1 MIVSIF
7 IFSKNYKLDF
17 INFRGHC
24 ESKEGETMERWD
36 TIWKWLLALITSS
49 ATYFFGGWSGVLGVL
64 LVFVII
70 DYLTGIA
77 AAGMTGKLESN
88 VGMFGIARK
97 VFIFAMVSV
106 AHLVDGVLGDGHLF
120 RDAVAFFYIAN
131 ELLSIIE
138 NGGKLG
144 APIPP
149 VIRQAIEVLKGKG
162 GTGELPGNFSPK
174 VKDSF
179 YYPETEDDE
188 PPATQDN
195 VK

>member
-1 MIVSIF
+1 MEMALRPNNQLSNLLLRRLVRRARSTTRVRHPRLPNGHRGSGMI
-7 IFSKNYKLDF
+7 
-17 INFRGHC
+17 
-24 ESKEGETMERWD
+24 
-36 TIWKWLLALITSS
+36 
-49 ATYFFGGWSGVLGVL
+49 
-64 LVFVII
+64 
-70 DYLTGIA
+70 
-77 AAGMTGKLESN
+77 GKLESN

-149 VIRQAIEVLKGKG
+149 AIRQAIEVLKGKG
-162 GTGELPGNFSPK
+162 GDGGIPGNYTPDSKESF
-174 VKDSF
+174 VKSDH
-179 YYPETEDDE
+179 EDTDQQTRDE
-188 PPATQDN
+188 A
-195 VK
+195 K

>member
-1 MIVSIF
+1 
-7 IFSKNYKLDF
+7 
-17 INFRGHC
+17 
-24 ESKEGETMERWD
+24 MERWD
-36 TIWKWLLALITSS
+36 TLWKWGIALMSSS
-49 ATYFFGGWSGVLGVL
+49 ASYFFGGWSGVLGVL
-64 LVFVII
+64 LVFVIF

-149 VIRQAIEVLKGKG
+149 AIRQAIEVLKGKG
-162 GTGELPGNFSPK
+162 GAGGYPGTSPDPS
-174 VKDSF
+174 KDSF
-179 YYPETEDDE
+179 PRNESDETETETETE
-188 PPATQDN
+188 PGER
-195 VK
+195 

>member
-1 MIVSIF
+1 
-7 IFSKNYKLDF
+7 
-17 INFRGHC
+17 
-24 ESKEGETMERWD
+24 MERWD
-36 TIWKWLLALITSS
+36 TLWKWGIALMSSS
-49 ATYFFGGWSGVLGVL
+49 ASYFFGGWSGVLGVL
-64 LVFVII
+64 LVFVIL

-149 VIRQAIEVLKGKG
+149 AIRQAIQVLKGRA
-162 GTGELPGNFSPK
+162 GEDALSTPLPQTPPTQIDIESEVDRFSENELSIAK
-174 VKDSF
+174 AADQENSDVKKSS
-179 YYPETEDDE
+179 
-188 PPATQDN
+188 
-195 VK
+195 

>member
-1 MIVSIF
+1 
-7 IFSKNYKLDF
+7 
-17 INFRGHC
+17 
-24 ESKEGETMERWD
+24 MERWD
-36 TIWKWLLALITSS
+36 TLWKWGIALMSSS

-64 LVFVII
+64 LVFVIL

-77 AAGMTGKLESN
+77 AAGMSGKLESN

-149 VIRQAIEVLKGKG
+149 VIRQAIEVLKGKA
-162 GTGELPGNFSPK
+162 GEGAISNHLPFSPPPE
-174 VKDSF
+174 DSEQ
-179 YYPETEDDE
+179 PINSPNGDTNSVEKKTDHNSPTAEKND
-188 PPATQDN
+188 
-195 VK
+195 

>member
-1 MIVSIF
+1 MLS
-7 IFSKNYKLDF
+7 
-17 INFRGHC
+17 
-24 ESKEGETMERWD
+24 
-36 TIWKWLLALITSS
+36 
-49 ATYFFGGWSGVLGVL
+49 YFFGGWSVVLGVL
-64 LVFVII
+64 LFFVIL

-77 AAGMTGKLESN
+77 AAGMSGKLESN

-162 GTGELPGNFSPK
+162 GTGELPGNFSPSA
-174 VKDSF
+174 KDSF
-179 YYPETEDDE
+179 SQADPDDTES
-188 PPATQDN
+188 PTTKDN

>member
-1 MIVSIF
+1 MG
-7 IFSKNYKLDF
+7 K
-17 INFRGHC
+17 
-24 ESKEGETMERWD
+24 WD
-36 TIWKWLLALITSS
+36 TIWKSFIALLSSS

-64 LVFVII
+64 LVFVIL
-70 DYLTGIA
+70 DYLTGIV
-77 AAGMTGKLESN
+77 AAGMIGKLESN

-162 GTGELPGNFSPK
+162 GTGELPGNFSPSA
-174 VKDSF
+174 KDSF
-179 YYPETEDDE
+179 SQADTDDIDSQ
-188 PPATQDN
+188 AGDS
-195 VK
+195 KK

>member
-1 MIVSIF
+1 
-7 IFSKNYKLDF
+7 
-17 INFRGHC
+17 
-24 ESKEGETMERWD
+24 MERWD
-36 TIWKWLLALITSS
+36 TLWKWGIALMSS
-49 ATYFFGGWSGVLGVL
+49 SVTYFFGGWSGVLGVL
-64 LVFVII
+64 LVFVIL

-77 AAGMTGKLESN
+77 AAAMTGKLESN

-106 AHLVDGVLGDGHLF
+106 AQLLDGVLGDGHLF

-149 VIRQAIEVLKGKG
+149 VIRQAIEALKGKG
-162 GTGELPGNFSPK
+162 GTGGISGNYTP
-174 VKDSF
+174 DSRESF
-179 YYPETEDDE
+179 VQSDHEDVDQQIRDET
-188 PPATQDN
+188 
-195 VK
+195 K

>member
-1 MIVSIF
+1 
-7 IFSKNYKLDF
+7 
-17 INFRGHC
+17 
-24 ESKEGETMERWD
+24 
-36 TIWKWLLALITSS
+36 
-49 ATYFFGGWSGVLGVL
+49 
-64 LVFVII
+64 
-70 DYLTGIA
+70 
-77 AAGMTGKLESN
+77 MTGKLESN

-162 GTGELPGNFSPK
+162 GAGESPGNLSPHA
-174 VKDSF
+174 KDSF
-179 YYPETEDDE
+179 SPSRPDETELPAAQDDL
-188 PPATQDN
+188 
-195 VK
+195 KK

>member
-1 MIVSIF
+1 ME
-7 IFSKNYKLDF
+7 KL
-17 INFRGHC
+17 
-24 ESKEGETMERWD
+24 D
-36 TIWKWLLALITSS
+36 TIWKTFIALLSSS

-64 LVFVII
+64 LVFVIM

-77 AAGMTGKLESN
+77 AAGASGKLESN

-149 VIRQAIEVLKGKG
+149 AIRQAIEVLKGKG
-162 GTGELPGNFSPK
+162 GDGGIPGNYTPNSRESIAPSDH
-174 VKDSF
+174 KDVD
-179 YYPETEDDE
+179 EQIRDD
-188 PPATQDN
+188 T
-195 VK
+195 K

>member
-1 MIVSIF
+1 
-7 IFSKNYKLDF
+7 
-17 INFRGHC
+17 
-24 ESKEGETMERWD
+24 MERLE
-36 TIWKWLLALITSS
+36 TLWKWLLALITSS
-49 ATYFFGGWSGVLGVL
+49 VTYFFGGWSGVLGVL
-64 LVFVII
+64 LVFVIL

-77 AAGMTGKLESN
+77 AAGMSGKLESN
-88 VGMFGIARK
+88 IGMFGIARK

-149 VIRQAIEVLKGKG
+149 VIRQSIEVLKGKA

-174 VKDSF
+174 GKDSF
-179 YYPETEDDE
+179 SNLETEDVE
-188 PPATQDN
+188 PSETQDN